1 MKESVVPYQGR
12 VAAIPTRDHL
22 RWPLRGV
29 AAALANLEI
38 IEMELALDLVNS
50 LTHVLGAA
58 VNAVRGGDGVIDVH
72 HAGLMV
78 GIQLA
83 SDTLAVEVSKRCLQD
98 GYIAASH
105 ARHAS
110 ALSPFVTI
118 VEGISDVTRSIKTNL
133 PSR

>member
-1 MKESVVPYQGR
+1 
-12 VAAIPTRDHL
+12 
-22 RWPLRGV
+22 
-29 AAALANLEI
+29 
-38 IEMELALDLVNS
+38 MELALDLVNS

-83 SDTLAVEVSKRCLQD
+83 SETLAVEVSKRCLQD
-98 GYIAASH
+98 GYIGRPVTH
-105 ARHAS
+105 GTLQ
-110 ALSPFVTI
+110 LSPPFVTI